1 MLPYFP
7 GYGRLFLCRHCYGLP
22 YASNTEDAL
31 NRSASQKYKLGER
44 IFEYYEYG
52 DGWGKKKG
60 MHQRTFNRLY
70 KKYCWLDDV
79 VSYAMIKKFRLENQE
94 NSKFW

>member
-1 MLPYFP
+1 MEVRAAGYSVLIARSMLPYFP
-7 GYGRLFLCRHCYGLP
+7 GYARLFLCRHCYGLP

-52 DGWGKKKG
+52 DGWGKRKG
-60 MHQRTFNRLY
+60 CTRGLLTV
-70 KKYCWLDDV
+70 C
-79 VSYAMIKKFRLENQE
+79 IKNVAGLMM
-94 NSKFW
+94 